1 MPVARRALA
10 ALTAVAGLA
19 WSPRPALAQSA
30 PRTLDLRL
38 GEPATWTTATQ
49 VLVLLAVLSLLPALV
64 VMMTSFTRIVVVLA
78 FVRSAL
84 GTQQLPPNPVLVGL
98 ALFLTVFVMAPV
110 WQTAYQQAYLPLQR
124 GEIDSATA
132 VQRAMVPLRQFMF
145 RYTRPADLALFLDYA
160 GLGRPQDRDQ
170 VPTYLLIPA
179 FAISELKTAFQMGF
193 VLFLPFLVIDL
204 IVASTLM
211 SLGMLMVPP
220 TVVSLPFKVLL
231 FVLADGWNLVVRSL
245 LAGFR

>member
-1 MPVARRALA
+1 MARRGWALA
-10 ALTAVAGLA
+10 LAGALVALGR
-19 WSPRPALAQSA
+19 RPAWAQA
-30 PRTLDLRL
+30 AGTFDLRL
-38 GEPATWTTATQ
+38 GEPAAWTTATQ
-49 VLVLLAVLSLLPALV
+49 VLLLLAALSLLPALV
-64 VMMTSFTRIVVVLA
+64 VMMTSFTRIAVVLA

-98 ALFLTVFVMAPV
+98 ALFLTAFVMAPV
-110 WQTAYQQAYLPLQR
+110 WQAAYQQAYLPLQR
-124 GEIDSATA
+124 GEIDAATA
-132 VQRAMVPLRQFMF
+132 VQRALAPLREFMF
-145 RYTRPADLALFLDYA
+145 RHTRPADLALFLEYA
-160 GLGRPQDRDQ
+160 GLGRPRDRDD
-170 VPTYLLIPA
+170 VPTYILIPA

-204 IVASTLM
+204 VVASTLM

-245 LAGFR
+245 LASFR